1 MSQRWSAV
9 LALGCFGAG
18 VALLGYGTLES
29 FPTGLV
35 VALLVLAALAVGW
48 QGLIRR
54 GRPRVVSWIVAA
66 LLLMGAVVGLLANGI
81 LLSGLVGTVLLG
93 TAVVASKRA
102 FSVHRRLPPA
112 ERPRRPVI
120 IYNPKSGGGKALTYH
135 LADEARRRGIEPIEL
150 RQGDDLVQL
159 VQDAVANGADGL
171 MAAGGDGTQALV
183 ATIAAE
189 HDLPFACVPAGTRNH
204 FALDLGVDRNDVV
217 GALDAFVDGGEK
229 RVDLGEVNGRTFVN
243 NVSLGLYAEAVQS
256 DGYRSAKIRTILDT
270 VPTMLSPKTA
280 DTATRDLHWTG
291 PDGRPERSAAV
302 ILVSNNVY
310 RLGRVMGTGTRPRMD
325 AGVLGITVIG
335 GLVPGR
341 SRRSVK
347 DEWSATDFAVDS
359 DGPVPVGVDGE
370 ALVLTTPL
378 RFRSRP
384 GALRVRVAPGH
395 PGASPSAAQ
404 PDGVVDALRR
414 LVRIAAGVDPLDAAS
429 AAVRAA

>member
-1 MSQRWSAV
+1 MGPRHWS
-9 LALGCFGAG
+9 
-18 VALLGYGTLES
+18 
-29 FPTGLV
+29 
-35 VALLVLAALAVGW
+35 
-48 QGLIRR
+48 RR
-54 GRPRVVSWIVAA
+54 S
-66 LLLMGAVVGLLANGI
+66 
-81 LLSGLVGTVLLG
+81 
-93 TAVVASKRA
+93 
-102 FSVHRRLPPA
+102 PP
-112 ERPRRPVI
+112 
-120 IYNPKSGGGKALTYH
+120 ST
-135 LADEARRRGIEPIEL
+135 
-150 RQGDDLVQL
+150 
-159 VQDAVANGADGL
+159 
-171 MAAGGDGTQALV
+171 TF
-183 ATIAAE
+183 
-189 HDLPFACVPAGTRNH
+189 PFACVPAGTRNH